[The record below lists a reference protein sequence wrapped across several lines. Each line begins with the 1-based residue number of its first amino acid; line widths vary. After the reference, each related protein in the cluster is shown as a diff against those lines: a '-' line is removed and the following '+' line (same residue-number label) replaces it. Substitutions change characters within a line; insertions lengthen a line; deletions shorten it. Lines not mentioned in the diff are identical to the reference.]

1 MHQLGGHALVLPMA
15 DIQLSRGESVAD
27 TARVL
32 SRYLDG
38 IVIRTYDHGTVEEW
52 AREATMPV
60 INGLT
65 DLSHPC
71 QALSDLLTIKEKK
84 GRLKGIKIA
93 YVGDGNNVANS
104 LIEAAAKMG
113 MAISLGCP
121 SGYQPDQHVVDLA
134 RVEAAKTGAVIEL
147 GQDPYVAVKEAD
159 VVYADVW
166 ISMGREREQARRL
179 RVLAPY
185 QVNSRLVAKAKPDA
199 IVMHCLP
206 AHRGEEITAEVLDGP
221 QSVVIDQ
228 AENRLHM
235 QKAILTNL
243 LGKGRHRA
251 TMNRGIKKIVLA
263 YSGGLD
269 TSVILRWLQE
279 TYEAE
284 VIAFCADLGQGEDL
298 QAIKAKAQKLGVKKV
313 YVEDLRETF
322 VKEYVFPMLRG
333 NAMYEG
339 SYLLGTSIA
348 RPLIARRQAEIALK
362 EGAEAVSHGATGKGN
377 DQVRFELTYMAL
389 APASEN
395 HCSVA

>member
-1 MHQLGGHALVLPMA
+1 MTRAHERRLKPVKDLLDVAALSRAEIEGLLSLATSLKAKQQRGTSHRLLQGKTLGLLFQKPSTRTRVSFEAGMNQLGGHALVLPMA

-38 IVIRTYDHGTVEEW
+38 IVIRTYDHATVEEW

-84 GRLKGIKIA
+84 GRLGGIKIA

-113 MAISLGCP
+113 INIALGCP
-121 SGYQPDQHVVDLA
+121 SGYQPDQHVVDTA
-134 RVEAAKTGAVIEL
+134 RIEAVKTGATIDV

-179 RVLAPY
+179 KVLAPY

-206 AHRGEEITAEVLDGP
+206 AHRGEEITAEVLDGQ
-221 QSVVIDQ
+221 QSVIIDQ

-235 QKAILTNL
+235 QKAILT
-243 LGKGRHRA
+243 K
-251 TMNRGIKKIVLA
+251 
-263 YSGGLD
+263 
-269 TSVILRWLQE
+269 
-279 TYEAE
+279 
-284 VIAFCADLGQGEDL
+284 
-298 QAIKAKAQKLGVKKV
+298 
-313 YVEDLRETF
+313 
-322 VKEYVFPMLRG
+322 
-333 NAMYEG
+333 
-339 SYLLGTSIA
+339 LLGTR
-348 RPLIARRQAEIALK
+348 RPQ
-362 EGAEAVSHGATGKGN
+362 
-377 DQVRFELTYMAL
+377 
-389 APASEN
+389 
-395 HCSVA
+395 

>member
-1 MHQLGGHALVLPMA
+1 MTRASERRPKPVKDLLDVAALSRAEIEGLLTLATVLKAKQRRGTSHRLLQGKTLGLLFQKPSTRTRVSFEAGMNQLGGHALVLPMA

-38 IVIRTYDHGTVEEW
+38 IVIRTYDHATVEEW

-84 GRLKGIKIA
+84 GRLRGIKIA

-104 LIEAAAKMG
+104 LIEAVAKMG
-113 MAISLGCP
+113 MTIALGCP
-121 SGYQPDQHVVDLA
+121 SGYQPDQHVVDVA
-134 RVEAAKTGAVIEL
+134 RIEAVKTGATIDVA
-147 GQDPYVAVKEAD
+147 QDPYVAVKEAD

-179 RVLAPY
+179 KVLAPY

-206 AHRGEEITAEVLDGP
+206 AHRGEEITAEMLDGQ
-221 QSVVIDQ
+221 QSVIIDQ

-235 QKAILTNL
+235 QKAILTKL
-243 LGKGRHRA
+243 LGKR
-251 TMNRGIKKIVLA
+251 
-263 YSGGLD
+263 
-269 TSVILRWLQE
+269 
-279 TYEAE
+279 
-284 VIAFCADLGQGEDL
+284 
-298 QAIKAKAQKLGVKKV
+298 
-313 YVEDLRETF
+313 
-322 VKEYVFPMLRG
+322 
-333 NAMYEG
+333 
-339 SYLLGTSIA
+339 
-348 RPLIARRQAEIALK
+348 RP
-362 EGAEAVSHGATGKGN
+362 G
-377 DQVRFELTYMAL
+377 
-389 APASEN
+389 
-395 HCSVA
+395 

>member
-1 MHQLGGHALVLPMA
+1 MPLRQPHIEDRRPMTPLSQRTTRLAKDLLDVAAVPKGEVERLLILAAALKKKQRHGIAHTLLKGKTLGLLFQKPSTRTRVSFEAGMHQLGGHALVLPMA

-134 RVEAAKTGAVIEL
+134 RAEAAKTGAVIEL
-147 GQDPYVAVKEAD
+147 DQDPYVAVKEAD

-185 QVNSRLVAKAKPDA
+185 QVNGRLVAKAKPDA

-206 AHRGEEITAEVLDGP
+206 AHRGEEITAEVLDGS

-228 AENRLHM
+228 ACWP
-235 QKAILTNL
+235 IP
-243 LGKGRHRA
+243 
-251 TMNRGIKKIVLA
+251 
-263 YSGGLD
+263 
-269 TSVILRWLQE
+269 
-279 TYEAE
+279 EASTPRS
-284 VIAFCADLGQGEDL
+284 F
-298 QAIKAKAQKLGVKKV
+298 
-313 YVEDLRETF
+313 
-322 VKEYVFPMLRG
+322 
-333 NAMYEG
+333 
-339 SYLLGTSIA
+339 
-348 RPLIARRQAEIALK
+348 
-362 EGAEAVSHGATGKGN
+362 
-377 DQVRFELTYMAL
+377 
-389 APASEN
+389 
-395 HCSVA
+395 

>member
-1 MHQLGGHALVLPMA
+1 AGMNQLGGHALVLPMA

-38 IVIRTYDHGTVEEW
+38 IVIRTYDHATVEEW

-71 QALSDLLTIKEKK
+71 QALSDVLTIQEKK

-113 MAISLGCP
+113 MTIALGCP
-121 SGYQPDQHVVDLA
+121 SGYQPDQHVVDVA
-134 RVEAAKTGAVIEL
+134 RIEAARTGAVIEV
-147 GQDPYVAVKEAD
+147 GHDPHVAVKEAD
-159 VVYADVW
+159 VIYADVW

-179 RVLAPY
+179 KVLAPY
-185 QVNSRLVAKAKPDA
+185 QVNSRLVGRAKPDA

-221 QSVVIDQ
+221 QSVIIDQ

-235 QKAILTNL
+235 QKAILTKL
-243 LGKGRHRA
+243 LGKKGHR
-251 TMNRGIKKIVLA
+251 
-263 YSGGLD
+263 
-269 TSVILRWLQE
+269 
-279 TYEAE
+279 
-284 VIAFCADLGQGEDL
+284 
-298 QAIKAKAQKLGVKKV
+298 
-313 YVEDLRETF
+313 
-322 VKEYVFPMLRG
+322 
-333 NAMYEG
+333 
-339 SYLLGTSIA
+339 
-348 RPLIARRQAEIALK
+348 
-362 EGAEAVSHGATGKGN
+362 
-377 DQVRFELTYMAL
+377 
-389 APASEN
+389 
-395 HCSVA
+395 

>member
-1 MHQLGGHALVLPMA
+1 MRSSGALINFKMHARRTPGLGKDLLDVAAIPRAEIESLMTLAAQLKEKHRRNIPHALLRGKTLGLLFQKPSTRTRVSFEAGMNQLGGHALVLQMA

-38 IVIRTYDHGTVEEW
+38 IVIRTYDHATVEEW

-113 MAISLGCP
+113 MTIALGCP

-134 RVEAAKTGAVIEL
+134 RLEASKTGAVIEL
-147 GQDPYVAVKEAD
+147 DHDPYVAVKEAD

-166 ISMGREREQARRL
+166 ISMGREREHARRL
-179 RVLAPY
+179 KVLAPY
-185 QVNSRLVAKAKPDA
+185 QVNGRLVSRAKSDA

-206 AHRGEEITAEVLDGP
+206 AHRGEEITADVLDGP
-221 QSVVIDQ
+221 QSVIIDQ

-235 QKAILTNL
+235 QKAILTKL
-243 LGKGRHRA
+243 LGKR
-251 TMNRGIKKIVLA
+251 
-263 YSGGLD
+263 
-269 TSVILRWLQE
+269 
-279 TYEAE
+279 
-284 VIAFCADLGQGEDL
+284 
-298 QAIKAKAQKLGVKKV
+298 
-313 YVEDLRETF
+313 
-322 VKEYVFPMLRG
+322 
-333 NAMYEG
+333 
-339 SYLLGTSIA
+339 
-348 RPLIARRQAEIALK
+348 K
-362 EGAEAVSHGATGKGN
+362 EGK
-377 DQVRFELTYMAL
+377 R
-389 APASEN
+389 
-395 HCSVA
+395 

>member
-1 MHQLGGHALVLPMA
+1 MA

-38 IVIRTYDHGTVEEW
+38 IVIRTYDHATVEEW

-71 QALSDLLTIKEKK
+71 QALSDLLTITEKK

-113 MAISLGCP
+113 MTIALGCP

-134 RVEAAKTGAVIEL
+134 RVEAAKTGALVEL
-147 GQDPYVAVKEAD
+147 SEDPFVAVKEAD

-185 QVNSRLVAKAKPDA
+185 QVNSRLVGKAKPDA

-206 AHRGEEITAEVLDGP
+206 AHRGEEITAEVLDGR
-221 QSVVIDQ
+221 QSVIIDQ

-235 QKAILTNL
+235 QKAILTTL
-243 LGKGRHRA
+243 
-251 TMNRGIKKIVLA
+251 
-263 YSGGLD
+263 
-269 TSVILRWLQE
+269 
-279 TYEAE
+279 
-284 VIAFCADLGQGEDL
+284 
-298 QAIKAKAQKLGVKKV
+298 
-313 YVEDLRETF
+313 LRE
-322 VKEYVFPMLRG
+322 
-333 NAMYEG
+333 
-339 SYLLGTSIA
+339 GTQG
-348 RPLIARRQAEIALK
+348 RQ
-362 EGAEAVSHGATGKGN
+362 
-377 DQVRFELTYMAL
+377 
-389 APASEN
+389 
-395 HCSVA
+395 